1 MKEILLTRFFLAS
14 FKLKV
19 RREELQEEE
28 DGVTHVEGLIVV
40 KCKKIIRNTNIN
52 IQPSKSFIPHSRSYQ
67 IFSTTSRKLFV
78 QRKLVSS
85 NT

>member
-28 DGVTHVEGLIVV
+28 DGVMHVEGLIVV
-40 KCKKIIRNTNIN
+40 KCKKIIRNTD
-52 IQPSKSFIPHSRSYQ
+52 KY
-67 IFSTTSRKLFV
+67 STLEKFHPPFAFVSNLFHNFEEV
-78 QRKLVSS
+78 IR
-85 NT
+85 TTETCFE

>member
-40 KCKKIIRNTNIN
+40 KCKKNY
-52 IQPSKSFIPHSRSYQ
+52 SKHR
-67 IFSTTSRKLFV
+67 
-78 QRKLVSS
+78 
-85 NT
+85 